1 MEEYKNKL
9 RQEIEDLSK
18 EERLSPDYRKKKL
31 IIWFVRTILSVI
43 LYIIFWEYEWVRWT
57 LVLYVPLSLFNLVM
71 LLQYNKMLDKK
82 LDKIRSKINQ

>member
-9 RQEIEDLSK
+9 RQEIEDLSQK
-18 EERLSPDYRKKKL
+18 ERLSADYRKKKL

-43 LYIIFWEYEWVRWT
+43 LYILFWKYEWVRWT
-57 LVLYVPLSLFNLVM
+57 LVLYIPLSLFNLVM

-82 LDKIRSKINQ
+82 LDKIRSQINQ